1 MRKLFFFLSLLL
13 TVGTAGAQGITDL
26 SSISNSKIYTI
37 KNNRGGYLKVD
48 ENKLEV
54 SSATDET
61 NSQFAL
67 IKLPENNLYYLYSVS
82 LNKFVTKLNDSR
94 DGVYTE
100 APSFRH
106 AFALVAN
113 GILLY
118 RINIPG
124 ISNCAA
130 LATGLTMTIVVASLL
145 MDYSAPQATLIN
157 LSTEGMMA
165 MSAHTDESITDK
177 NHILSNK
184 REGWNSDMWS
194 NMNED

>member
-1 MRKLFFFLSLLL
+1 M
-13 TVGTAGAQGITDL
+13 
-26 SSISNSKIYTI
+26 
-37 KNNRGGYLKVD
+37 
-48 ENKLEV
+48 
-54 SSATDET
+54 
-61 NSQFAL
+61 
-67 IKLPENNLYYLYSVS
+67 
-82 LNKFVTKLNDSR
+82 
-94 DGVYTE
+94 
-100 APSFRH
+100 
-106 AFALVAN
+106 

-130 LATGLTMTIVVASLL
+130 LATGLRMTIVVASLL

-165 MSAHTDESITDK
+165 MSAHTDEGITDK
-177 NHILSNK
+177 NQILSNK